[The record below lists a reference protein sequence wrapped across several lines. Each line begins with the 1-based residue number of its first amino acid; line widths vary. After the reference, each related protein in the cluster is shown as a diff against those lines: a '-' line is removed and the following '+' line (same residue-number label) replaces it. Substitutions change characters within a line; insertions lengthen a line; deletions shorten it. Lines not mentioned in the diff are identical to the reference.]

1 MKVFVMSSI
10 SNPASPGSPTQVVA
24 EQPVRAPLLGGIPW
38 TTPGAPAVGS
48 IPITFAAQVRT
59 VPQATVDSVG
69 GRQNRQ

>member
-1 MKVFVMSSI
+1 MPTT
-10 SNPASPGSPTQVVA
+10 NDPAATGSATIIVSQS
-24 EQPVRAPLLGGIPW
+24 PVRAPLAGDIPW
-38 TTPGAPAVGS
+38 AAPNAPAVGS